1 MIDGITWQG
10 PFDNPSSGIV
20 PDKIRVL
27 KSGRWIISSHFLDRE
42 INKLV
47 QYLWYSDDRGK
58 TWSDAVIVAKDE
70 RYNLCETCIVEVEDN
85 VLVAFLRE
93 NSWEGYDC
101 FKAFSYDGGVT
112 WDGVYR
118 IPHSRLSQTGCRL
131 FAGRYHTYDIQVHTG
146 RKTGLGQN
154 YPELHGMYI

>member
-1 MIDGITWQG
+1 MPDDSLIIVADYIFGNENHKAQTFIWKSFDDGITWQG

-58 TWSDAVIVAKDE
+58 TWSDAVIVAKTNDTI
-70 RYNLCETCIVEVEDN
+70 YAD
-85 VLVAFLRE
+85 
-93 NSWEGYDC
+93 
-101 FKAFSYDGGVT
+101 
-112 WDGVYR
+112 
-118 IPHSRLSQTGCRL
+118 
-131 FAGRYHTYDIQVHTG
+131 
-146 RKTGLGQN
+146 
-154 YPELHGMYI
+154 LHC